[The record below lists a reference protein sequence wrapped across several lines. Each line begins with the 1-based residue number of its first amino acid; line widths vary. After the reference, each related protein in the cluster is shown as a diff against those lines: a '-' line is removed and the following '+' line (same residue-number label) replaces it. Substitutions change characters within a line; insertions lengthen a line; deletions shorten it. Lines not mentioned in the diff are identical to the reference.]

1 MHSPLQIIL
10 ITFQIAQQNITNENW
25 NKIKQLKN
33 WFWLFCFS
41 YSVILL
47 SDIVEKMSLFNYFQR
62 KEISKEE
69 SLTAAVHIVGEGGH
83 TPLSRNPRCLH
94 LL

>member
-1 MHSPLQIIL
+1 MHSPLLIIL
-10 ITFQIAQQNITNENW
+10 IAFQIAQQNITNENW

-33 WFWLFCFS
+33 WFRLFWFS

-47 SDIVEKMSLFNYFQR
+47 CDFVEKMSLFKYFQR

-69 SLTAAVHIVGEGGH
+69 SLAAAAHIVGKGGH
-83 TPLSRNPRCLH
+83 TPLL
-94 LL
+94 